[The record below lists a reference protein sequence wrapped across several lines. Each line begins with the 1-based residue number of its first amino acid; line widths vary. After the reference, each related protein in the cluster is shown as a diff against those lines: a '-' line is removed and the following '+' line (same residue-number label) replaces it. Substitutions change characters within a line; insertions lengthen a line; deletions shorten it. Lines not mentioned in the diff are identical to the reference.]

1 MLALNLNTASAKF
14 PSKQREKG
22 GSNVKEINRMCC
34 LTKQKCVCLSQQQR
48 WKAGDHREAGE
59 NKSNQN
65 TFSHNRSMEMLT
77 VSSSVVQITVI
88 RKTKEIKRT
97 QSQWDAGFKLEIM
110 CDTRKT
116 KYLILERRGGRE
128 GHVISSLVRERFK
141 GLCGCT

>member
-1 MLALNLNTASAKF
+1 
-14 PSKQREKG
+14 
-22 GSNVKEINRMCC
+22 MCC

-97 QSQWDAGFKLEIM
+97 QSQWDASVNTGM
-110 CDTRKT
+110 Q
-116 KYLILERRGGRE
+116 
-128 GHVISSLVRERFK
+128 VQVRDNV
-141 GLCGCT
+141 

>member
-97 QSQWDAGFKLEIM
+97 QSQWDASVNTGMQVQVRDNVWHKQNQISHFGKAWGTGGA
-110 CDTRKT
+110 CDKQFGQGT
-116 KYLILERRGGRE
+116 
-128 GHVISSLVRERFK
+128 F
-141 GLCGCT
+141 